1 MAKLFITPL
10 GSSCR
15 KKFCDELQN
24 MEYGVGAIVL
34 PNRLLLDEVRKNY
47 ANVEAVG
54 MDTLAS
60 KLLNLNGYVT
70 FNQINRHSQELI
82 IEDFLHTLA
91 EIKQLDYFN
100 ELLEKTGFVK
110 AMTSLVGQLSRS
122 GSTQEQ
128 IVNVLH
134 EWGREGNW
142 GQKDKEVALLYQFYR
157 KYLKEKQWFDLEGKY
172 RLALLV
178 LQDAKVKLPWQQLY
192 FCDFYSFDPLQ
203 LELIKALSKRCRVQ
217 IGLCYEKGL
226 EGTERGKLFEAT
238 RTTYMELE
246 SLCLEEGV
254 EHYVPEKKASSGCA
268 HLAAKFGLPC
278 IPLPQSDAVQL
289 YCFKQQEQEL
299 RFALTKVKELLTQ
312 GVEPSQ
318 ILLTVRDL
326 SKFTGLRLIADEYG
340 VPINLPQTS
349 SLAVQPLTELLLRL
363 LDAAADNH
371 DGAEA
376 YIRLLTAPLAR
387 LLLNIDGEAINQLRQ
402 ENYFKTRSGVQ
413 QKMHEAGLVDEKVQ
427 LVDAFLQQ
435 LPAKAAIVTYGEQML
450 QLLEQLQLAKTLGS
464 MYQAGR
470 IELYA
475 MSIVLQSCRLLKQV
489 IQQLLDDYKNF
500 GQGETFISLSKWQ
513 RILSDAL
520 QGVQVILKPGRQDGV
535 LITEVMN
542 IQGLAFDYVF
552 VLGLREGVF
561 PRVNNEN
568 WIYNDKERK
577 ELKEAGLELPNTS
590 LAYAEDAGFFAA
602 AIGCARKQLV
612 LSYYQ
617 DNKAGASSYIGS
629 VQRLF
634 IDAKPRL
641 NNKGE
646 QEAQEQQVVMSP
658 IKACASPE
666 ELSQGSRT
674 TNIEWLRE
682 QWGEP
687 TLEAAEADYKRRE
700 NMLYNGVLTDTA
712 LQKQVAKKVGTS
724 FNASALELYAA
735 CPFQYLGQRVWQ
747 QQKFTALE
755 DELTAADEGDL
766 LHQVLAGFTEKHLHA
781 RFYDLPL
788 ADLEQELEGI
798 FAKTAQEALEQG
810 KIVNGLLW
818 QAEAPRLLNM
828 LKRWLRYEY
837 EDQKGWSFT
846 PCAVEWD
853 FSSKNGKPLPL
864 HLSNGTRVTLNGRID
879 RIDSDG
885 QRVFIT
891 DYKRSASSVPS
902 GKDLAAGFDVQLPL
916 YILAVAGLY
925 KNAGSVAGGCYYVLQ
940 KGERKSSFLLE
951 QVDNDNII
959 DGKRYT
965 KEISQ
970 SWASFQ
976 NFAQKLI
983 AGYIEN
989 IYAGKFA
996 VAPKK
1001 SCSEYCQLKDI
1012 CRLALVG
1019 EDQGGS
1025 ENE

>member
-128 IVNVLH
+128 IVNVLR

-178 LQDAKVKLPWQQLY
+178 LQDTKVKLPWQQLY

-246 SLCLEEGV
+246 SLCLEEGI
-254 EHYVPEKKASSGCA
+254 EDYVPENKASSGCA
-268 HLAAKFGLPC
+268 HLAANFGLPC
-278 IPLPQSDAVQL
+278 IPLLQSDAVQL

-349 SLAVQPLTELLLRL
+349 SLVVQPLTEFLLRL

-387 LLLNIDGEAINQLRQ
+387 LLLNIDGEAINLLRQ

-470 IELYA
+470 IELSA
-475 MSIVLQSCRLLKQV
+475 MGIVLQSCRLLKQV
-489 IQQLLDDYKNF
+489 IQQLLDDYKNC

-513 RILSDAL
+513 RIL
-520 QGVQVILKPGRQDGV
+520 
-535 LITEVMN
+535 
-542 IQGLAFDYVF
+542 
-552 VLGLREGVF
+552 
-561 PRVNNEN
+561 
-568 WIYNDKERK
+568 
-577 ELKEAGLELPNTS
+577 
-590 LAYAEDAGFFAA
+590 
-602 AIGCARKQLV
+602 
-612 LSYYQ
+612 
-617 DNKAGASSYIGS
+617 
-629 VQRLF
+629 
-634 IDAKPRL
+634 
-641 NNKGE
+641 
-646 QEAQEQQVVMSP
+646 
-658 IKACASPE
+658 
-666 ELSQGSRT
+666 
-674 TNIEWLRE
+674 
-682 QWGEP
+682 
-687 TLEAAEADYKRRE
+687 
-700 NMLYNGVLTDTA
+700 
-712 LQKQVAKKVGTS
+712 
-724 FNASALELYAA
+724 
-735 CPFQYLGQRVWQ
+735 
-747 QQKFTALE
+747 
-755 DELTAADEGDL
+755 
-766 LHQVLAGFTEKHLHA
+766 
-781 RFYDLPL
+781 
-788 ADLEQELEGI
+788 
-798 FAKTAQEALEQG
+798 
-810 KIVNGLLW
+810 
-818 QAEAPRLLNM
+818 
-828 LKRWLRYEY
+828 
-837 EDQKGWSFT
+837 
-846 PCAVEWD
+846 
-853 FSSKNGKPLPL
+853 
-864 HLSNGTRVTLNGRID
+864 
-879 RIDSDG
+879 
-885 QRVFIT
+885 
-891 DYKRSASSVPS
+891 
-902 GKDLAAGFDVQLPL
+902 
-916 YILAVAGLY
+916 
-925 KNAGSVAGGCYYVLQ
+925 
-940 KGERKSSFLLE
+940 
-951 QVDNDNII
+951 
-959 DGKRYT
+959 
-965 KEISQ
+965 
-970 SWASFQ
+970 
-976 NFAQKLI
+976 
-983 AGYIEN
+983 
-989 IYAGKFA
+989 
-996 VAPKK
+996 
-1001 SCSEYCQLKDI
+1001 
-1012 CRLALVG
+1012 
-1019 EDQGGS
+1019 
-1025 ENE
+1025 